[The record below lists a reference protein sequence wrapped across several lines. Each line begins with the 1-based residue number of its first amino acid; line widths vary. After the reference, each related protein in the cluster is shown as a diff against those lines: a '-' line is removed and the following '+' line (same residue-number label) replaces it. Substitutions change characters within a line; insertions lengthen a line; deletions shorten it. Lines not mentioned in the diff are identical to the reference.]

1 MPGTFSSIN
10 MASNA
15 LRLFQRA
22 LDTTG
27 HNIANVNTAGY
38 SRQTVEFKAN
48 EPLTFYS
55 QGWRA
60 LGQGVG
66 LGAIVRVRDGYLEA
80 SARNNSATL
89 GKFSTLAASLKQ
101 VENMFGEPGESGIAA
116 ALDKFFDSWSALGS
130 NPDDTGARIQVQN
143 SGSLLGSR
151 VRNAYAQL
159 LGYEGQLTESADA
172 TVERINQLGE
182 NIAELNKQIR
192 QMHVS
197 GGHANDLMDQ
207 RDAAARELSSLIDT
221 QVEQFED
228 GSYAVYV
235 AGHTLVDHAGTR
247 PIPTTYDPVASTFT
261 SNGVTYTV
269 KNGQLAGLFQS
280 MSAVATQKAQL
291 DALANE
297 LRTQFNTVHM
307 TGIDQDGNT
316 GNGFFN
322 DAVPQTG
329 AIDLDLSAAVKAS
342 PRAIAAGLTGEPS
355 DGGLA
360 LNLSQLRDTDLVAL
374 GNQTFHGFYLANVG
388 QLGSQA
394 SYYEAATKTEQ
405 AVAEQIENQ
414 VQSVSGVSLD
424 DEMTE
429 MMRYQRSY
437 QAAARALTV
446 FDQVTEDLIAML
458 RR

>member
-15 LRLFQRA
+15 LRLFQRG

-27 HNIANVNTAGY
+27 HNIANVNTRGY
-38 SRQTVEFKAN
+38 SRQTVEYKALN
-48 EPLTFYS
+48 ALTYYS
-55 QGWRA
+55 EGWKA

-66 LGAIVRVRDGYLEA
+66 LSAIARIRDGYLEA
-80 SARNNSATL
+80 SARNNLGNS
-89 GKFSTLAASLKQ
+89 GKFQTLAATLKQ
-101 VENMFGEPGESGIAA
+101 VEAAFNEPGDGGIAA
-116 ALDKFFDSWSALGS
+116 SMDKFFDAWSALGS
-130 NPDDTGARIQVQN
+130 NPNDAGARLQVQ
-143 SGSLLGSR
+143 SAGTLMTSR
-151 VRNAYAQL
+151 VRGTYNNLLSYEAQL
-159 LGYEGQLTESADA
+159 TKTAES
-172 TVERINQLGE
+172 TVNRINQLAE
-182 NIAELNKQIR
+182 QIAGLNTEIR
-192 QMHVS
+192 QYAAT

-207 RDAAARELSSLIDT
+207 RDMAVREMSGLIDT
-221 QVEQFED
+221 KVETFED

-235 AGHTLVDHAGTR
+235 ANYPIVDSVGAR
-247 PIPTTYDPVASTFT
+247 PMPTTFDPVAGTFDA
-261 SNGVTYTV
+261 GGITYTV
-269 KNGQLAGLFQS
+269 RNGELSGIFQALS
-280 MSAVATQKAQL
+280 EVSTQKTQL

-297 LRTQFNTVHM
+297 MREQFNALHM

-316 GNGFFN
+316 GIAFFN
-322 DAVPQTG
+322 DAVPRTG
-329 AIDLDLSAAVKAS
+329 AIDFDLSGTVKGS
-342 PRAIAAGLTGEPS
+342 PRSIAAGLTGEPG

-360 LNLSQLRDTDLVAL
+360 LSFSQMRDTAFAAL
-374 GNQTFHGFYLANVG
+374 GNRSFQDFYSSNLGSIGTQAAYYDAAAKTEEAVG
-388 QLGSQA
+388 Q
-394 SYYEAATKTEQ
+394 
-405 AVAEQIENQ
+405 QIENQ